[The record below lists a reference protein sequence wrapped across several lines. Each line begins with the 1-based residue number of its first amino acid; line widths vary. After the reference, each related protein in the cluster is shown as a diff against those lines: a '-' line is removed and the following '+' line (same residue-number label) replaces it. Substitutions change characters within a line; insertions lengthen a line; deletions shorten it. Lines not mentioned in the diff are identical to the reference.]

1 MAGPKSWCDKLA
13 SVPSVGLKLV
23 PHYASSDTLFD
34 AVSPILD
41 RSVKGDQATFH
52 VTQQTSF
59 EIQFQ
64 TDEGFHYLL
73 EPTKCAIS
81 FRHRMRPKLQ
91 SAGPP
96 VMELLSHPLP
106 YTALLQ
112 DASDRLVEVAPRL
125 PGGAKARAMTR
136 VGVLSTTTVDMAE
149 APPGI
154 LRFLDYVGR
163 PWRTSL
169 NYFDMA
175 VMADLSKTK
184 EWDDRCIHTLKK
196 SEEPDAMLSI
206 TLDWQR
212 VYHSERLLKPE
223 LLRPL
228 LANCREAALNY
239 FEDVAQGNRFDEKL
253 ISEAAGV

>member
-13 SVPSVGLKLV
+13 SVPTVGLKLV
-23 PHYASSDTLFD
+23 PHYASSDSLID
-34 AVSPILD
+34 AVSPVLD
-41 RSVKGDQATFH
+41 RSVKGDQATFN

-64 TDEGFHYLL
+64 TDEGFHYYLD
-73 EPTKCAIS
+73 PAKCVIS
-81 FRHRMRPKLQ
+81 FRHRMRSKLQ

-112 DASDRLVEVAPRL
+112 EASERLVEVAARL
-125 PGGAKARAMTR
+125 PGGAKPRAMTR
-136 VGVLSTTTVDMAE
+136 VGVISTTTVDMEE
-149 APPGI
+149 APPGF
-154 LRFLDYVGR
+154 LRFLEYIGR
-163 PWRTSL
+163 PWQTSL
-169 NYFDMA
+169 HYFDIA
-175 VMADLSKTK
+175 VMADLGKAK
-184 EWDDRCIHTLKK
+184 EWEDRCIHTLKK
-196 SEEPDAMLSI
+196 GEEPGALLSI

-212 VYHSERLLKPE
+212 VFHNERALKPE
-223 LLRPL
+223 LMRPL